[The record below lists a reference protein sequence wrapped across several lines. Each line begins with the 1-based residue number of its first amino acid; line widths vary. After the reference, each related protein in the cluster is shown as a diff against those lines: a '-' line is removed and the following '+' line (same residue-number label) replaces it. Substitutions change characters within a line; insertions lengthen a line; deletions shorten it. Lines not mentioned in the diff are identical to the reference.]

1 MIAFVRG
8 RVAAL
13 WPQAV
18 TLDVG
23 GIGYRI
29 EVPLPVRA
37 QLPAVGEECLLHTS
51 LQVRED
57 AMSLYG
63 FAHPDELA
71 LFELLMTVSGIGP
84 KVALALL
91 SALRAD
97 ELRRAI
103 VLADHKALQAA
114 PGVGKKLAQRLVL
127 ELKDKLGAPD
137 DLAPVAAAAPA
148 ADGLGGAGDTALAA
162 LVSLGFARAE
172 AAAAVTAVAA
182 DAPDLTVEEIVRR
195 SLQRLGRL

>member
-18 TLDVG
+18 TVDVG

-29 EVPLPVRA
+29 EVPLSVRA
-37 QLPAVGEECLLHTS
+37 QLPAVGAECMLHTS
-51 LQVRED
+51 LLVRED

-63 FAHPDELA
+63 FAQPEELA
-71 LFELLMTVSGIGP
+71 LFEMLVTVSGIGP

-103 VLADHKALQAA
+103 VLADYKALQAA

-127 ELKDKLGAPD
+127 ELKDKLGAPED
-137 DLAPVAAAAPA
+137 VAPVAAAATAPT
-148 ADGLGGAGDTALAA
+148 GLDDAGSTALAA
-162 LVSLGFARAE
+162 LLSLGFARAE
-172 AAAAVTAVAA
+172 AAAAVTAAA
-182 DAPDLTVEEIVRR
+182 AERPEASTEELVRL
-195 SLQRLGRL
+195 SLQRLGPR